1 MAVGILLMSANEA
14 YADSSL
20 GCGSNL
26 LSEGDSR
33 YEVRSACGAS
43 DDRQSRTEWRTVREN
58 YRVPCGEGKTCLR
71 SRVREIEVQIYEWT
85 YDFGPRKFIQFLTF
99 EQGKLV
105 NVKSGGYG
113 SDKKK

>member
-1 MAVGILLMSANEA
+1 MAVGTLLMSANA
-14 YADSSL
+14 AHANSSL
-20 GCGSNL
+20 RCGSNL

-33 YEVRSACGAS
+33 YEVRSACGAP
-43 DDRQSRTEWRTVREN
+43 DDQQSRTEWRTLREN
-58 YRVPCGEGKTCLR
+58 YRVPCGEGKTCSH
-71 SRVREIEVQIYEWT
+71 SRVREIEVQIDEWT

-105 NVKSGGYG
+105 NVSSGDYG